1 MFGANAGATDATLR
15 GSINLQG
22 VVAVHPSAIRDA
34 PSFAVD
40 LVLRERVVTLGSADD
55 AAAIAELASLLRTLL
70 TDAVHESE

>member
-1 MFGANAGATDATLR
+1 MFGALQVRRTLPFAVR
-15 GSINLQG
+15 SIFKAWWQFTLQ
-22 VVAVHPSAIRDA
+22 
-34 PSFAVD
+34 PSFAMD